1 MGTTLRVTGMTC
13 DGCENI
19 VETAL
24 EMADGVDEATA
35 DRETEEAT
43 VDSDVD
49 ADTLVEKVEL
59 AGYDAEAA

>member
-1 MGTTLRVTGMTC
+1 MTC

>member
-13 DGCENI
+13 DGCEEI

-35 DRETEEAT
+35 DRENEEAT
-43 VDSDVD
+43 VSGDSDLE
-49 ADTLVEKVEL
+49 TLIEKVEL
-59 AGYDAEAA
+59 AGYEAEAA